1 MDTFRV
7 TIDPPAAPA
16 GIASLIA
23 DVNAAL
29 AQAVNNSTQVVEDL
43 TDRIRAELIEDTN
56 AGTRYLLLRGLNGT
70 AFNTTAIVTATD
82 AAGNDILELGLP
94 ATLVDSA
101 GFVKRN
107 DSPDFAYEVTGSSAQ
122 NALLDVSTILTGLT
136 IDNPDDIDWYSFAL
150 ANAPLAGA
158 RILLRSASSLDELTL
173 SLFDASDPANSVG
186 SATVQLSPDATDSGQ
201 SSDVIATAYEL
212 EQIESIAQVR
222 GLSIDNAADIDVFSF
237 VLANDGAAGDVFNL
251 VKALSTDPITLELLN
266 ANGDV
271 LASVATSD
279 ERVLSIDL
287 EDLQAGEYFVRVSS
301 TSLVR
306 YELAPRI
313 GADGHAVVDLA
324 GKQTASLDISG
335 LSAGTQY
342 LVRVESPNRIPTF
355 YDLEFDLADGSVPV
369 EQQKGSRDDA
379 VRRDIILGGTGNDI
393 LSGGSGE
400 DWIFGGAGNDVLTGG
415 ADRQAEDLLF
425 GGEGDDTFQI
435 IPDGLPFLK
444 GAEETFIPTFNDLFE
459 GGAGD
464 DRVLFLGGDLD
475 RLGREVPDDVAI
487 RWNRFLHRYEFTAL
501 SWDIAN
507 QSFAVDR
514 EVINATALAPSN
526 GRLVDSQGQPVTAEF
541 DLRVPSSVLGNGDFQ
556 TVTLDGATTLGNQTL
571 SDLAR
576 QLQEALDAVFDP
588 GSRVSGRRAANQC
601 GRR

>member
-1 MDTFRV
+1 VRGVQLSDADFRERDLAENLVPPEAEFDAIIVDALGGNDQVTVGPTVQKTVWIDAGAGDDKVVIRSGNAILVDGAEFVEQGEFVIGSSTLPDDLTVQAVFDVGLGMDTFRV

-94 ATLVDSA
+94 ATTVDSA

-306 YELAPRI
+306 YELAPYRC
-313 GADGHAVVDLA
+313 GWA
-324 GKQTASLDISG
+324 
-335 LSAGTQY
+335 
-342 LVRVESPNRIPTF
+342 
-355 YDLEFDLADGSVPV
+355 
-369 EQQKGSRDDA
+369 
-379 VRRDIILGGTGNDI
+379 RRRRPG
-393 LSGGSGE
+393 
-400 DWIFGGAGNDVLTGG
+400 
-415 ADRQAEDLLF
+415 RQANCQPRYQWIV
-425 GGEGDDTFQI
+425 GGHSVSCARRITQ
-435 IPDGLPFLK
+435 PDSDFL
-444 GAEETFIPTFNDLFE
+444 
-459 GGAGD
+459 
-464 DRVLFLGGDLD
+464 R
-475 RLGREVPDDVAI
+475 
-487 RWNRFLHRYEFTAL
+487 
-501 SWDIAN
+501 
-507 QSFAVDR
+507 
-514 EVINATALAPSN
+514 
-526 GRLVDSQGQPVTAEF
+526 
-541 DLRVPSSVLGNGDFQ
+541 
-556 TVTLDGATTLGNQTL
+556 
-571 SDLAR
+571 
-576 QLQEALDAVFDP
+576 
-588 GSRVSGRRAANQC
+588 SRVRSRGWECSRRAAKRQP
-601 GRR
+601 G